1 MRVKLCIAW
10 AAVCLGRHTQSVVL
24 GPQRRR
30 QPCGGREG
38 CSSFAATAVMGRR
51 AGSGSSGDGDDDWG
65 TRTNG
70 VYCEQS
76 TGEVMRGEAVT
87 GRWVAGAAW
96 RVSVT
101 VVGRGSE
108 EGALEL
114 RVRSR

>member
-1 MRVKLCIAW
+1 M
-10 AAVCLGRHTQSVVL
+10 
-24 GPQRRR
+24 QR
-30 QPCGGREG
+30 
-38 CSSFAATAVMGRR
+38 FAATAVMGRR

-114 RVRSR
+114 RVRSRWGCAADESALEMRGALEISVHSR